1 MSSRTELNSNSSLS
15 QIFSLKDGRKLG
27 FAEFGDFEG
36 IPILYFHG
44 HKSSRLEPKMYDLNV
59 LQNKC
64 RLIAIDRPGFGLSDF
79 KIGNKLLDWPD
90 DIVELTKNLNIDKF
104 AVLGGSG
111 GGPYVCACAFKIPQ
125 RLTACGIVSGL
136 GPIEFGTEGMN
147 KNNRRELSMAR
158 KYPKLLEKIYKLQ
171 VRFVKK
177 LQGKTIEEIA
187 KTFQKRQ
194 GDLPEPDKKLFEDTE
209 KLSLF
214 VELMSEPL
222 RQGIN
227 GIVHEAKLFANYWGF
242 DLREISSELP
252 VFLWHGELDNSV
264 PVRMA
269 RMVCKSIPNCKG
281 KFFPNEAHL
290 STAVNH
296 FNEIIETLI
305 S

>member
-1 MSSRTELNSNSSLS
+1 M
-15 QIFSLKDGRKLG
+15 KDGRKLG
-27 FAEFGDFEG
+27 YAEFGDFEG
-36 IPILYFHG
+36 VPILYFHG
-44 HKSSRLEPKMYDLNV
+44 HKSSRLEPKMYDLKV
-59 LQNKC
+59 LHEKC

-79 KIGNKLLDWPD
+79 KIGNSLLDWPD
-90 DIVELTKNLNIDKF
+90 DIVELTKSLDIDKF
-104 AVLGGSG
+104 VVLGGSG
-111 GGPYVCACAFKIPQ
+111 GGPYACACAFKIPQ

-147 KNNRRELSMAR
+147 KNNQRELSMAL
-158 KYPKLLEKIYKLQ
+158 KHPKLLKNIYKLQ
-171 VRFVKK
+171 VKFVKK
-177 LQGKTIEEIA
+177 LQGKTIEEIS
-187 KTFQKRQ
+187 KTFKKRQ
-194 GDLPEPDKKLFEDTE
+194 GDLPEPDKKLLDNPE
-209 KLSLF
+209 KLSLY
-214 VELMSEPL
+214 VDLMSEPL

-227 GIVHEAKLFANYWGF
+227 GIVHEAKLFANNWGF
-242 DLREISSELP
+242 DLKEISSELP

-281 KFFPNEAHL
+281 TFFPYEGHL